1 MAYSTKTKEEAKHF
15 IQASLSIQP
24 KLRESVLT
32 TFTINYHPEHDQE
45 MKWVLEY
52 ATNFG
57 NQLSLTLGSD

>member
-1 MAYSTKTKEEAKHF
+1 
-15 IQASLSIQP
+15 
-24 KLRESVLT
+24 LT

-57 NQLSLTLGSD
+57 NQLSLKLGSDLQSVDA